1 MGREE
6 FCLDTKYEFYF
17 ITAKTLPILGGL
29 ARVLSLPEKL
39 RISQVEETFF
49 TTESALSLCLGWMSS
64 CTSKIP
70 FFSAS

>member
-17 ITAKTLPILGGL
+17 ITAQTLPILQGL
-29 ARVLSLPEKL
+29 AHVLSLPERL

-49 TTESALSLCLGWMSS
+49 TRVCIITLFGLHV
-64 CTSKIP
+64 
-70 FFSAS
+70 